1 MGVTSGK
8 DTVGAE
14 GGPRAF
20 SPRGV
25 HEQWDARAFECPPA
39 VAVAVALLGLA
50 ALVIAVGTGGLS
62 TPVRIVAGVITAAAL
77 LVGPG
82 FVVVQ
87 PNESRVLILFGQY
100 VGTLIEARLWW
111 VNPFTVFWRQRVSL
125 RVRNFQSDRIKVND
139 ASGNPIEIAAVVVWR
154 VVDTAKAV
162 FDVEDFEQFV
172 TVQSETAVRH
182 LANEY
187 PYDDYTQETLS
198 LRGNTD
204 EVRDGLQSELQSRL
218 RTAGIEVLETRLT
231 HLAYAPEIAEVML
244 RRQQA
249 EAILAARK
257 TMVQGAVGLVQ
268 TALAQLADSDLV
280 ELDPERKAAMVANLM
295 VVLSGDHSPTPVINT
310 GSLYT

>member
-1 MGVTSGK
+1 
-8 DTVGAE
+8 
-14 GGPRAF
+14 
-20 SPRGV
+20 
-25 HEQWDARAFECPPA
+25 
-39 VAVAVALLGLA
+39 
-50 ALVIAVGTGGLS
+50 
-62 TPVRIVAGVITAAAL
+62 
-77 LVGPG
+77 
-82 FVVVQ
+82 
-87 PNESRVLILFGQY
+87 
-100 VGTLIEARLWW
+100 
-111 VNPFTVFWRQRVSL
+111 VFWRQRVSL

-139 ASGNPIEIAAVVVWR
+139 ASGNPIEIATVVVWR

-162 FDVEDFEQFV
+162 FDVADFEQFV
-172 TVQSETAVRH
+172 TVQSETALRH

-204 EVRDGLQSELQSRL
+204 EVRDGLQSELQLRL